1 MAVNKIISIYAA
13 VLIFHLTALIVIWIY
28 APMLLF
34 RIKIMLKPI
43 IDRNSIRIHISKEEI
58 PAIIRFSHVS
68 QHSSGRVRVKPPQIL
83 NEEACPIMFANISR

>member
-13 VLIFHLTALIVIWIY
+13 VLIFHLTALIVIWVY

-43 IDRNSIRIHISKEEI
+43 IDRNSIQFISKKKFQ
-58 PAIIRFSHVS
+58 RSYDF
-68 QHSSGRVRVKPPQIL
+68 L
-83 NEEACPIMFANISR
+83 T